1 MPAHGPAGAVTTSL
15 HAWELDRPGPG
26 EMWCEEAAS
35 QAPAADAGASKRQG
49 VIVVALP
56 MPMNISRRT
65 AACYREAEAEA
76 EADRWATPPTRS
88 RGAWALRIRI
98 STRGGMQKP
107 AAWRPCVAVDGY
119 GQTGRGAHSSKA
131 SGSNREKGG
140 EDRRRSSSQP
150 ASQPCRQ
157 RRIRGDGC
165 CCCSGKQRRMLMH
178 ACTCI
183 VCCCL
188 PACPPLRRTSC
199 RSPFVNGVL
208 APRTELL

>member
-65 AACYREAEAEA
+65 AACYREAEA
-76 EADRWATPPTRS
+76 DRWATPPTRS

-107 AAWRPCVAVDGY
+107 AAWRPCVPVDGY

-140 EDRRRSSSQP
+140 EDRSSSSSQP
-150 ASQPCRQ
+150 AMQAKEDQ
-157 RRIRGDGC
+157 RRRLLLLLRKAAAHAYAC
-165 CCCSGKQRRMLMH
+165 MH
-178 ACTCI
+178 MHS
-183 VCCCL
+183 VLL
-188 PACPPLRRTSC
+188 PACPPAPAPDIMSITVCKRSAGSAHRTSI
-199 RSPFVNGVL
+199 SAL
-208 APRTELL
+208 